1 MLVRMKLTTTVIP
14 IINTLVIDILIE
26 ATTSIAGILLFFHCF
41 QYSWEKRNVKYGISI
56 GLDHVS
62 FVFLLQIFNIAWM
75 RFNLFNQ
82 ILKLI

>member
-14 IINTLVIDILIE
+14 IINTSVIDILME
-26 ATTSIAGILLFFHCF
+26 PTASIAGILLFFHCF

-62 FVFLLQIFNIAWM
+62 DLTMSFLNSG
-75 RFNLFNQ
+75 
-82 ILKLI
+82 ILWPGHSDQS